1 MGGTGVILLGGEVAK
16 GCSLGND
23 RTRVIMTHNVFGPY
37 HNIVPSL
44 DSLVFRPSNGI
55 FLDHF
60 FDECLGLLS

>member
-1 MGGTGVILLGGEVAK
+1 MLLYEEEAK
-16 GCSLGND
+16 GSSLRND

-44 DSLVFRPSNGI
+44 DGLVFRPPNGI
-55 FLDHF
+55 LLDNL